1 MAQAFLILVY
11 LFIYFL
17 EVLEFCTVWGNG
29 NDDYQKFIFKDSFKR
44 TNRKL
49 DAFFAVFFRL
59 FTFAPLKFQML
70 VSVMGKRVCPR
81 LSTYAFVAFRLI
93 KSLFS
98 LRSLTTNH

>member
-59 FTFAPLKFQML
+59 FYFRSAQVPNASLGHGQTSLPATLDL
-70 VSVMGKRVCPR
+70 RICR
-81 LSTYAFVAFRLI
+81 LS
-93 KSLFS
+93 S
-98 LRSLTTNH
+98 N